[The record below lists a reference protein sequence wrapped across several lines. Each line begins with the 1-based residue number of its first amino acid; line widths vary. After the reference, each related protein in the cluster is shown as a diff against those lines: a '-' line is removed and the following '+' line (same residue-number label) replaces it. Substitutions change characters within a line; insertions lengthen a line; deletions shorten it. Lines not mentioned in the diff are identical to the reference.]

1 MKSPSPLS
9 IQTRGYTRYIR
20 PSKGFWSRILLNLV
34 LRLAL
39 KARHGQHI
47 DITSLRKKF
56 SQLNQQASTSLLAK
70 TRQEKVDCN
79 GVAATWLTPGNCR
92 HERVLLYIHGGAFV
106 AYTAE
111 TYAAMVSA
119 WCEKLQARAL
129 MVDYRL
135 APEHPHPAAFEDC
148 LTAYQW
154 LLDQGI
160 NAENIVIAGDSA
172 GGNLVMATLQR
183 LQSEHRPLPACT
195 ILLSPFLD
203 FTLTGD
209 SALSN
214 AWHDPIFTLNFAIDI
229 REFYAPGESFS
240 VPEVSPLFGDFSGL
254 PPMLLQVG
262 STEMLLDDAVR
273 AASKA
278 HAAGTSVVLEVW
290 DRMPHVFQ
298 MMTDLPQAHAATL
311 QIQQFTRQHVGWSN

>member
-1 MKSPSPLS
+1 MKTPCPVS
-9 IQTRGYTRYIR
+9 IETHGHTRYIR
-20 PSKGFWSRILLNLV
+20 PSKGGWTRVLLNLL

-39 KARHGQHI
+39 KARHGRHI
-47 DITSLRKKF
+47 DISSLRKKF
-56 SQLNQQASTSLLAK
+56 AQLNQQASTALLAK
-70 TRQEKVDCN
+70 TQQEKVDCN
-79 GVAATWLTPGNCR
+79 GVPATWLTPGNS
-92 HERVLLYIHGGAFV
+92 HPERVLLYIHGGAFV
-106 AYTAE
+106 AHTAD

-119 WCEKLQARAL
+119 WCETLQARAL

-135 APEHPHPAAFEDC
+135 APEHPYPAAFEDC

-160 NAENIVIAGDSA
+160 AAENIVIAGDSA

-183 LQSEHRPLPACT
+183 LKSENQPLPACT

-214 AWHDPIFTLNFAIDI
+214 AWHDPIFTLNFAISI

-240 VPEVSPLFGDFSGL
+240 TPQVSPLFGSFSGL

-262 STEMLLDDAVR
+262 STEMLLDDSVR

-278 HAAGTSVVLEVW
+278 HAAGVPVTLEVW
-290 DRMPHVFQ
+290 DRLPHVFQ
-298 MMTDLPQAHAATL
+298 MMTDLPQAHAAIR
-311 QIQQFTRQHVGWSN
+311 QIQQFTRRYAGWSD